1 MHQDQQLN
9 NEAYIAEL
17 EAKLAE
23 LEAKLAK
30 ALQTLKEI
38 EELCSWNDPI
48 WRKANDALLEVNET

>member
-17 EAKLAE
+17 EAKLA
-23 LEAKLAK
+23 K

-38 EELCSWNDPI
+38 EELCAWNDPL
-48 WRKANDALLEVNET
+48 WRKANDALVEVNET